1 MALEKSFRLS
11 GSLINVRSSCRR
23 LTEIGAS
30 IRQTFE
36 PVILSHLYP
45 RSEISIYVQVLG
57 SDGGSYRYSNQTP
70 FVHQADLHRPCAHL
84 GILPTAINATTLA
97 LIDAG
102 VAMTDYIT
110 SLSVGLHLTQPL
122 LDLSSP
128 EESDIPYLVV
138 ASLPG
143 TGKVT
148 LATLET
154 RIHIDRFEEMLAVGV
169 EGCKI
174 LKAEMEGQV
183 KKRTGTMVD
192 RMKLN
197 ALPDRAGIKD
207 LDRDILMT

>member
-1 MALEKSFRLS
+1 VVSLLVISVLLSYASRLS
-11 GSLINVRSSCRR
+11 IHNAA
-23 LTEIGAS
+23 I
-30 IRQTFE
+30 
-36 PVILSHLYP
+36 
-45 RSEISIYVQVLG
+45 
-57 SDGGSYRYSNQTP
+57 
-70 FVHQADLHRPCAHL
+70 

-102 VAMTDYIT
+102 VSMSDYIT

-143 TGKVT
+143 SGKVT

-154 RIHIDRFEEMLAVGV
+154 RIHVDRFEEMLAVGV
-169 EGCKI
+169 EGCKV
-174 LKAEMEGQV
+174 LKTEMEGEV
-183 KKRTGTMVD
+183 KKRTGTMVQ

-197 ALPDRAGIKD
+197 ALPDRAAGRD
-207 LDRDILMT
+207 FDRDILMT

>member
-1 MALEKSFRLS
+1 MH
-11 GSLINVRSSCRR
+11 RSP
-23 LTEIGAS
+23 T
-30 IRQTFE
+30 
-36 PVILSHLYP
+36 
-45 RSEISIYVQVLG
+45 
-57 SDGGSYRYSNQTP
+57 
-70 FVHQADLHRPCAHL
+70 

-154 RIHIDRFEEMLAVGV
+154 RIHVDRFEEMLAVGV

-174 LKAEMEGQV
+174 LKAEMEGEV
-183 KKRTGTMVD
+183 KKRTGTMVE

-197 ALPDRAGIKD
+197 ALPDRAGGMKD
-207 LDRDILMT
+207 SDRDILMT

>member
-1 MALEKSFRLS
+1 MHR
-11 GSLINVRSSCRR
+11 SL
-23 LTEIGAS
+23 T
-30 IRQTFE
+30 
-36 PVILSHLYP
+36 
-45 RSEISIYVQVLG
+45 
-57 SDGGSYRYSNQTP
+57 
-70 FVHQADLHRPCAHL
+70 

-154 RIHIDRFEEMLAVGV
+154 RIHVDRFEEMLAVGV

-174 LKAEMEGQV
+174 LKAEMEAEV
-183 KKRTGTMVD
+183 KKRTGTMVE

-197 ALPDRAGIKD
+197 ALPDRAGGMKD
-207 LDRDILMT
+207 SDRDILMT